1 MIKTRPK
8 QKQYREQHFVDVQQ
22 SARLIVQEMWN
33 NKTHAAKLLGV
44 SWLTLH
50 RWMRGQPARP
60 VYAAVV
66 TRTLFELKKRSKA
79 G

>member
-1 MIKTRPK
+1 M
-8 QKQYREQHFVDVQQ
+8 RERTYHFVDVRV
-22 SARLIVQEMWN
+22 SAKRLVQEIDN

-60 VYAAVV
+60 IYAEMLI
-66 TRTLFELKKRSKA
+66 RTLEALKKRPKVV
-79 G
+79 